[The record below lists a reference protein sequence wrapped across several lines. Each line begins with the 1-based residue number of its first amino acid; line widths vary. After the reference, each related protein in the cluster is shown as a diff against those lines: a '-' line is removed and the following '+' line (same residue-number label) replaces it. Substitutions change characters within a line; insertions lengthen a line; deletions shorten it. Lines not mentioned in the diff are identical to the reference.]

1 MSNETGM
8 VLAMNFPSAEH
19 EIAQAKSPGVDS
31 TRNLFTIGEIAREFG
46 FTLRALRFYEEKG
59 LISPRRNGNRRL
71 YSLEDRKRLEIIA
84 DCKKVGMPLED
95 IRAILLAEVPGDDTS
110 MVRIALEKA
119 IARLDSL
126 RLLYTSAAAHALLFG
141 VLVVPRGLQQTI
153 CTLETLTS
161 KHT

>member
-8 VLAMNFPSAEH
+8 RLAMNYASADR
-19 EIAQAKSPGVDS
+19 EITHPTS
-31 TRNLFTIGEIAREFG
+31 TGAVSARNLFTIGEIAREFG

-71 YSLEDRKRLEIIA
+71 YSMDDRKRLEIIA

-95 IRAILLAEVPGDDTS
+95 IRTILQAETPGDDTS

-126 RLLYTSAAAHALLFG
+126 EEEKARIESHTREALTLIDGLNKQLSDKVASAN
-141 VLVVPRGLQQTI
+141 
-153 CTLETLTS
+153 
-161 KHT
+161 

>member
-1 MSNETGM
+1 MSNETG
-8 VLAMNFPSAEH
+8 VLLAMNHATAERESA
-19 EIAQAKSPGVDS
+19 QVKSPGVVS
-31 TRNLFTIGEIAREFG
+31 ARNLFTIGEIAREFG

-71 YSLEDRKRLEIIA
+71 YSMEDRKRLEIIA

-95 IRAILLAEVPGDDTS
+95 IRTILQAETPGDDTS

-126 RLLYTSAAAHALLFG
+126 EEEKTRIESHTREALTLID
-141 VLVVPRGLQQTI
+141 GLNKQLSGKVATAV
-153 CTLETLTS
+153 
-161 KHT
+161 